1 MKRLPCLSLNLD
13 ALKKNAE
20 VITAECA
27 RHGITVAG
35 VVKFS
40 DGDVN
45 VARAYKDG
53 GCRQIA
59 VSRAK
64 HLAPIKAALGDCETL
79 LTRTPPRCDIKDTAK
94 YADLSLHSDKGA
106 LIALNDA
113 AGEEGTTPGIILML
127 DVGDLREGV
136 DSVDALVKLAVFV
149 EENLKNL
156 KLRGVGTNLA
166 CLNGVLPDEKN
177 LSYLLE
183 GKRAVEKAI
192 GRELEYASGGSSI
205 NTLLLQGG
213 ENKMPRGINHLRIG
227 GMIANPINIR
237 LNRGI
242 SFEGMREDSVTLTAE
257 IVELTEKD
265 SAPKNTSAKN
275 WAGEIIKT
283 EDKGR
288 RMRAI
293 LAIGEQDIGHPA
305 YLLPMEDGI
314 EVVGGS
320 SDHTILD
327 VTDAKRPLST
337 GDTVSF
343 RLKYAAMLYAFTGD
357 HVEIEYLHD

>member
-1 MKRLPCLSLNLD
+1 
-13 ALKKNAE
+13 
-20 VITAECA
+20 
-27 RHGITVAG
+27 
-35 VVKFS
+35 
-40 DGDVN
+40 
-45 VARAYKDG
+45 
-53 GCRQIA
+53 
-59 VSRAK
+59 
-64 HLAPIKAALGDCETL
+64 
-79 LTRTPPRCDIKDTAK
+79 
-94 YADLSLHSDKGA
+94 
-106 LIALNDA
+106 
-113 AGEEGTTPGIILML
+113 
-127 DVGDLREGV
+127 
-136 DSVDALVKLAVFV
+136 
-149 EENLKNL
+149 
-156 KLRGVGTNLA
+156 
-166 CLNGVLPDEKN
+166 
-177 LSYLLE
+177 
-183 GKRAVEKAI
+183 
-192 GRELEYASGGSSI
+192 
-205 NTLLLQGG
+205 
-213 ENKMPRGINHLRIG
+213 
-227 GMIANPINIR
+227 
-237 LNRGI
+237 
-242 SFEGMREDSVTLTAE
+242 MREDSVTLTAE

-293 LAIGEQDIGHPA
+293 LAIGEQDIAHPA